1 MNVDRK
7 IDFES
12 LPLIVALNTN
22 NGTTCTKNAS
32 TFKWLRCVY
41 NGERV
46 DKLLRGC
53 LWRENILGYFA
64 CQRRAMKKYLML
76 YCVQMS

>member
-12 LPLIVALNTN
+12 LPLIMGLNTN
-22 NGTTCTKNAS
+22 HGTGCTNNAS
-32 TFKWLRCVY
+32 TGKWCWYVDK
-41 NGERV
+41 GESV

-76 YCVQMS
+76 YCVQKS